1 MSSDPERAR
10 ETSHPLCA
18 RQMWSPADPSLC
30 PRGRCN
36 VSMRCGLQ
44 RSNGN
49 NNTYQDMSPL
59 DVRIWLSL
67 RNLQQLRYP
76 VCPGNSRLTRTAPSR
91 FFKLNKKIVSEVS
104 TCIPETLTCRLS
116 RCYPDRRKRRSC
128 PRERR
133 RRSWPRRTSGEWRA
147 PCWSSKSPT
156 RSAYRLGRQIPGFW
170 SLRPSASRTPWQKRS
185 VNPELRINLS
195 QQPYLGQV
203 SPQCSPC
210 SHLDPAD
217 GLHTHSG
224 LRQVG
229 VTRCFPS
236 LPDGVL
242 EVLRLLPQLFQFVH
256 LGCGLLGLLWL
267 LALLAPWQWSGQVTV
282 TGGCV
287 SVSGEAA
294 WHD

>member
-1 MSSDPERAR
+1 MPWYLRFSLIIPSHNWFLIFWKGIFTRKLIKTKTNIPWLKRHTRQRQMSSDPERAR

-18 RQMWSPADPSLC
+18 RRMWSPADPSLC

-147 PCWSSKSPT
+147 PCW
-156 RSAYRLGRQIPGFW
+156 
-170 SLRPSASRTPWQKRS
+170 
-185 VNPELRINLS
+185 
-195 QQPYLGQV
+195 
-203 SPQCSPC
+203 
-210 SHLDPAD
+210 
-217 GLHTHSG
+217 
-224 LRQVG
+224 
-229 VTRCFPS
+229 
-236 LPDGVL
+236 
-242 EVLRLLPQLFQFVH
+242 
-256 LGCGLLGLLWL
+256 
-267 LALLAPWQWSGQVTV
+267 
-282 TGGCV
+282 
-287 SVSGEAA
+287 
-294 WHD
+294 